1 MAARERVSDSHYMS
15 TELEVVLRVPRAKD
29 SIRDAS
35 GYPIDNSS
43 VRFIKRIVVDSLPKV
58 GDLLPLTAKACDAFD
73 GSVTR
78 VQWHDDKNMFV
89 VYCQY
94 SKKSIPQQQYTGIL
108 EDAEWEMKPLI

>member
-1 MAARERVSDSHYMS
+1 MS
-15 TELEVVLRVPRAKD
+15 NELEIVLRVPKTKD
-29 SIRDAS
+29 PIRDAH

-43 VRFIKRIVVDSLPKV
+43 VRFIKRIVVDKLPKV
-58 GDLLPLTAKACDAFD
+58 GDLMPLTTKSAGAFE

-94 SKKSIPQQQYTGIL
+94 SKKSIPQQQYVGIL
-108 EDAEWEMKPLI
+108 EDTEWEMRPLI